1 MFNAVSRERLR
12 EIIAE
17 KFPTLEPYADLIYDG
32 PGETFVRMENGEW
45 RIIAVTEGFSQG
57 CPASPVFAA
66 LVLHDILSKIQP
78 ELEKR
83 ALQRKAA
90 GDLGDDGHGSIG
102 FSLGYVDDVNAM
114 LSHHDVEYFLQMF
127 KKLGEPLG
135 AILNTD
141 KTRIMTTT
149 TGKSLVERLKGHHN
163 KGKQLLGHQLANTI
177 STFSTSKVNG
187 YGKQNHPLVCP

>member
-1 MFNAVSRERLR
+1 
-12 EIIAE
+12 
-17 KFPTLEPYADLIYDG
+17 
-32 PGETFVRMENGEW
+32 MENGEW

-66 LVLHDILSKIQP
+66 LVLHEILSKIQP

-83 ALQRKAA
+83 TLQRKAA

-177 STFSTSKVNG
+177 STFSTSKVNDLSIPVEVTDG
-187 YGKQNHPLVCP
+187 LRVLGAPIGSIEFCHQFLLEALAKA